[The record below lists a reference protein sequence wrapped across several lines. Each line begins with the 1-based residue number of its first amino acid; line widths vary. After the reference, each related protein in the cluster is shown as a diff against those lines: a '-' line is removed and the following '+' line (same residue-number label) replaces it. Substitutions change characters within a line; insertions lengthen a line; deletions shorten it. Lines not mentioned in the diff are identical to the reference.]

1 MVEMITLLCTNCA
14 APFERSKSGW
24 AKSNRYGKKEPF
36 CSQYCAGRYR
46 AKHWNETLL
55 STG

>member
-1 MVEMITLLCTNCA
+1 MITLLCTNCA

-24 AKSNRYGKKEPF
+24 ATSNRYGKKEPF